1 MYGPVTVAAGDA
13 RGLPTDAL
21 VDLRKRVVAAVEA
34 GASQAQVARLFG
46 VSRQTVG
53 AWVRAY
59 RSSGDSAFRP
69 NRRGR
74 RPGEQLALTASQQLW
89 VTRTT
94 IRRTPDDIGLRYLV
108 WSRQAVAELINRE
121 FGVMLG
127 VTTVGS
133 YLVRWGF
140 PNPQD
145 LLSSLRGRNA
155 AAMTEPLRDAGPA
168 WIPGAEAVWIGYR
181 SPQWTLGA
189 DGEPPGWPEV
199 SVLQAVSNRGAMF
212 FLSCSDPFDGR
223 ELCAFLDRMV
233 GQLRRRANLIVS
245 WQPIRNVDE
254 TRAWLTANAPN
265 TAVRFLTVLGE
276 TRR

>member
-1 MYGPVTVAAGDA
+1 MNGPVTVTAGDA

-21 VDLRKRVVAAVEA
+21 IDLRKRVVAAVEA

-59 RSSGDSAFRP
+59 RNRGDSAFRP

-155 AAMTEPLRDAGPA
+155 AAVGAPSRDAVSAPA
-168 WIPGAEAVWIGYR
+168 WISGAEVVWIGQG
-181 SPQWTLGA
+181 SPQWTLG
-189 DGEPPGWPEV
+189 GEPGWTEV

-212 FLSCSDPFDGR
+212 FLSCSDPFDGK
-223 ELCAFLDRMV
+223 ELRAFLDRLV
-233 GQLRRRANLIVS
+233 GQLRRRVNLIVS
-245 WQPIRNVDE
+245 WQPIRNIDE
-254 TRAWLTANAPN
+254 IRDWQNSHAPD
-265 TAVRFLTVLGE
+265 TAVRFLTVLG
-276 TRR
+276 

>member
-1 MYGPVTVAAGDA
+1 MAAGDA

-21 VDLRKRVVAAVEA
+21 MDLRKRVVAAVEA

-59 RSSGDSAFRP
+59 RNRGDSAFRP
-69 NRRGR
+69 NPRGR
-74 RPGEQLALTASQQLW
+74 RPGEQLALTASQQQW
-89 VTRTT
+89 VARTT
-94 IRRTPDDIGLRYLV
+94 IRRTPDDIGLRYQV
-108 WSRQAVAELINRE
+108 WTRQAVAELINRE

-133 YLVRWGF
+133 YLVRWGL

-155 AAMTEPLRDAGPA
+155 AAVAVPTRDAGPA
-168 WIPGAEAVWIGYR
+168 WISGAEAVWIGYG
-181 SPQWTLGA
+181 SPQWT
-189 DGEPPGWPEV
+189 PSVPVGWPEV

-212 FLSCSDPFDGR
+212 FLSCPDPFDGR
-223 ELCAFLDRMV
+223 EVRAFLDRLA

-245 WQPIRNVDE
+245 WQPTRNVDE
-254 TRAWLTANAPN
+254 LHDWLTANAPN
-265 TAVRFLTVLGE
+265 TAVRFLTELGGA
-276 TRR
+276 RR

>member
-1 MYGPVTVAAGDA
+1 M
-13 RGLPTDAL
+13 
-21 VDLRKRVVAAVEA
+21 DLRKRVVAAVEA
-34 GASQAQVARLFG
+34 GASQAHVARLFG

-59 RSSGDSAFRP
+59 RNRGDSAFRP

-74 RPGEQLALTASQQLW
+74 RPGEQLALSAGQQLW
-89 VTRTT
+89 VTQTT
-94 IRRTPDDIGLRYLV
+94 LRRTPDDIGLRYLV
-108 WSRQAVAELINRE
+108 WTRQAVAELINRE

-133 YLVRWGF
+133 YLVRWGL
-140 PNPQD
+140 PNAQD

-155 AAMTEPLRDAGPA
+155 AAVAVPPRDAGPA
-168 WIPGAEAVWIGYR
+168 WIPGAEAVWIGYG

-189 DGEPPGWPEV
+189 PAGWPQV

-223 ELCAFLDRMV
+223 ELRAFLDRLA

-245 WQPIRNVDE
+245 WQPTRNVDE
-254 TRAWLTANAPN
+254 LHDWLTANAPT
-265 TAVRFLTVLGE
+265 TAVRFLTVLDAA
-276 TRR
+276 RR